1 MLFALVLGTLL
12 ALAALGFV
20 LYPVFFGVRASMLGR
35 DAIPVDAVSVLRE
48 IEFDKATGKLS
59 DADYADLRA
68 TYMRDALAQMRAGSA
83 PSAGSFGDA
92 AEETVRRMR
101 SRLACEVCGPR
112 PEADA
117 GWCSTCGR
125 YLPGKCEGC
134 GGAVTEEGAVFCSR
148 CGERLAA

>member
-1 MLFALVLGTLL
+1 MLVALILGTLL

-20 LYPVFFGVRASMLGR
+20 LHPVFFGARTSMQAR
-35 DAIPVDAVSVLRE
+35 EATAVDAVAVLRE

-68 TYMRDALAQMRAGSA
+68 TYTRDALVQMRAGNA
-83 PSAGSFGDA
+83 PNAQASGDA

-101 SRLACEVCGPR
+101 SRLACDVCGPR
-112 PEADA
+112 PEVDA
-117 GWCSTCGR
+117 SWCSTCGR

-134 GGAVTEEGAVFCSR
+134 GGTVLEEGAVFCSK